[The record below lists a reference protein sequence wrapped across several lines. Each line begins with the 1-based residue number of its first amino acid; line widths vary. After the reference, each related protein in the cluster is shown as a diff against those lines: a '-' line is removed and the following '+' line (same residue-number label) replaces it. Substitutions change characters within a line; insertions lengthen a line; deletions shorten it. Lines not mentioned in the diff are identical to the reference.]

1 MCEMLTTVLL
11 TDFSTLQEAVDAV
24 PEYGTLIV
32 PPGRWAYGS
41 ARLKSNMTLHLQKGA
56 VLAAPETIEE
66 HIDSTCVVK
75 RSPLW
80 KYCFLALFDVEN
92 VTIEGEGTLDGR
104 GHLFWPGYDGAPD
117 TVERD
122 PQTGFFKGGI
132 YDPTTLHPSLMIL
145 FKARNIRIQNVE
157 LFDSGAFTVWALG
170 CEQLRIDAIK
180 IKNIRRGPNTDG
192 LDISSCSD
200 VWITNCLIEAGDDA
214 IALKSDNAAIGMDK
228 PCERIHI
235 SGNTLSSLCCGVRL
249 GYEGDGSIRDVV
261 FTNNIIRDTNI
272 GFDVLAILPNRGRCA
287 YTGIYKGAKIENII
301 VRGMIMRNVR
311 QAFKLWN
318 WTEDADMLPELEG
331 YIRNILLADMFIDA
345 VDASFIGGK
354 SVSGIR
360 LENIRMNVHRFK
372 DVYKEAV
379 PVAMPTIWGRGYM
392 KEPLTVF
399 QVPDLE
405 LENVRITESIQ

>member
-1 MCEMLTTVLL
+1 MCKEIFLS
-11 TDFSTLQEAVDAV
+11 DFKTLQEAVDAV
-24 PEYGTLIV
+24 PEHGRLTV
-32 PPGRWAYGS
+32 PPGRWQCGS
-41 ARLKSNMTLHLQKGA
+41 ARLKSNMTLHLAKGA
-56 VLAAPETIEE
+56 VLSAPETIEE

-80 KYCFLALFDVEN
+80 KMCFLALFDVQN
-92 VTIEGEGTLDGR
+92 VTIDGEGTIDGN

-122 PQTGFFKGGI
+122 PETGFFKGGI
-132 YDPTTLHPSLMIL
+132 YDSTTLHPSLMIL
-145 FKARNIRIQNVE
+145 FKAQNVTIRNIKIV
-157 LFDSGAFTVWALG
+157 DSGAFTVWALG
-170 CEQLRIDAIK
+170 CDTLRIDAIH

-200 VWITNCLIEAGDDA
+200 VWITNCLLETGDDA

-235 SGNTLSSLCCGVRL
+235 SGNTLSSLCCGIRL
-249 GYEGDGSIRDVV
+249 GYEGDGAIRDVV
-261 FTNNIIRDTNI
+261 IMDNIIRDTNI
-272 GFDVLAILPNRGRCA
+272 GFDVLAILPNRGRCP
-287 YTGIYKGAKIENII
+287 YTGIYSGAKIENIV

-318 WTEDADMLPELEG
+318 WTEDKDMLPELEG
-331 YIRNILLADMFIDA
+331 YIHNVHLADMFIDA

-354 SVSGIR
+354 SVSGIC
-360 LENIRMNVHRFK
+360 LENIRMNVVRFK
-372 DVYKEAV
+372 DVYKDAE
-379 PVAMPTIWGRGYM
+379 PVAIPTIWGRGYM

-399 QVPDLE
+399 QVPDLK
-405 LENVRITESIQ
+405 LENVIITESVK